1 MRKWKSGCVTTGKGR
16 DSSIITFFSLPL
28 LSFSPRA
35 EKLPCGNLSLPL
47 NSKLFKKTFSFT
59 ASMGHSTASVHKKM
73 LMKEGKKGKD
83 RKKENLDV
91 ACLVSGI
98 SLDSLSLAHDE
109 VVSWGERKRECLEY
123 RL

>member
-59 ASMGHSTASVHKKM
+59 ASMGHSIASAQKKSSMGHSTASAQKK
-73 LMKEGKKGKD
+73 
-83 RKKENLDV
+83 
-91 ACLVSGI
+91 C
-98 SLDSLSLAHDE
+98 
-109 VVSWGERKRECLEY
+109 
-123 RL
+123 